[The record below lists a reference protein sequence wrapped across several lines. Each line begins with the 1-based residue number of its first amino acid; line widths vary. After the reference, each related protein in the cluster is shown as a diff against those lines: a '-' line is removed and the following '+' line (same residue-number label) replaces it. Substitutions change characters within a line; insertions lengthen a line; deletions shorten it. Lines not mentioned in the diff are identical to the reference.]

1 MGTRLLTFLFTL
13 VIGFA
18 AYVRLA
24 PSDPA
29 RWHRLPEVTGP
40 GDTTTEGSFKAIRR
54 ITATPEDVLETV
66 RTKAL
71 STPRTRLLEG
81 SVDQGMMTFMTRS
94 ALWGFPDYTT
104 VAIRDGQL
112 LIYGR
117 LRFGKGDM
125 GVNKARVQDWL
136 GAVGPLT
143 QSL

>member
-1 MGTRLLTFLFTL
+1 MGTRFLTFLFAL
-13 VIGFA
+13 VVGFA

-40 GDTTTEGSFKAIRR
+40 GDTATEGSFKAVRR
-54 ITATPEDVLETV
+54 ITAPPEDVLEALKA
-66 RTKAL
+66 KAL
-71 STPRTRLLEG
+71 STPRTVLLEG

-104 VAIRDGQL
+104 VAVRDDRL
-112 LIYGR
+112 VIYAR